1 MPGRVLHSPA
11 SMCSSWDLQAVK
23 DALAVAD
30 VRGKRVLEVGALDVN
45 GSVRG
50 DVMALGPAEY
60 VGIDLRP
67 GPGVDVVC
75 DAGDLVERFGENAFD
90 VVISTELL
98 EHARDW
104 RRIVSNI
111 KRVTRPGG
119 LMIVSTRS
127 YGVDFHRRPWDYWRY
142 QPDDFQAIFAD
153 VLVEDLRLDPTD
165 PGLLVKARKP
175 ARFVERDLGDI
186 ALYSIMRRRRQ
197 RDHSRLD
204 LLVFQCRY
212 RLVRLLKDLAP
223 KRHRAAIHWRFL
235 H

>member
-1 MPGRVLHSPA
+1 
-11 SMCSSWDLQAVK
+11 MCSSWDLETVKQAVT
-23 DALAVAD
+23 AAD
-30 VRGKRVLEVGALDVN
+30 VTGKRVLEVGSLDVN

-50 DVMALGPAEY
+50 DIMALRPAEY
-60 VGIDLRP
+60 VGIDIRP
-67 GPGVDVVC
+67 GPGVDVIC
-75 DAGDLVERFGENAFD
+75 DAGDLVDRFGERAFD

-142 QPDDFQAIFAD
+142 EKEDFTTIFAD
-153 VLVEDLRLDPTD
+153 VLVEDLKLDPTD
-165 PGLLVKARKP
+165 PGLLIKARKP
-175 ARFVERDLGDI
+175 ARFVEHDLSGL
-186 ALYSIMRRRRQ
+186 ALYSILRRRRQ
-197 RDHSRLD
+197 RDHGRLD
-204 LLVFQCRY
+204 FALFAIRY
-212 RLVRLLKDLAP
+212 RLVRVLKDLVP
-223 KRHRAAIHWRFL
+223 KRYRAAIHWRFL